1 MSKVVNITPDTGPEK
16 NGDEM
21 VVTLR
26 VADVRAIIREEVK
39 AALAAHNPP
48 VAKILYP
55 LKEAADMLSVPPTWL
70 AARARAGEIPSVHLG
85 HYVCFNPDDLSDFAA
100 RCAKTS

>member
-1 MSKVVNITPDTGPEK
+1 MSKVVNISPEARPEK

-21 VVTLR
+21 LVTLR
-26 VADVRAIIREEVK
+26 VADVRAILREEVS
-39 AALAAHNPP
+39 AALTAQKPP

-55 LKEAADMLSVPPTWL
+55 LKEAAELLSVPPTWL

-85 HYVCFNPDDLSDFAA
+85 HYVCFSPDDLKDFAA
-100 RCAKTS
+100 KMRKAI

>member
-1 MSKVVNITPDTGPEK
+1 MNKVVHITPEAAPEK

-26 VADVRAIIREEVK
+26 VADVRAIIRAEVK
-39 AALAAHNPP
+39 AVLAGHNPP

-85 HYVCFNPDDLSDFAA
+85 HYVCFNPDDLREFAA
-100 RCAKTS
+100 KMRKSS